1 MCKNMEKP
9 FEFFDVTADIGFY
22 SYGNNLEEVF
32 ENAGLAMFNVISNTD
47 DIRPV
52 ETKEISVTSEDKIS
66 LLYDFL
72 EELLFMHEVEFM
84 LFSQFEVAIKKDGE
98 NYKLDAAIK
107 GEEINWEIHERGEEV
122 KAITFH
128 MMDIVKEDDLYK
140 SSVILDL

>member
-1 MCKNMEKP
+1 MNISRRTFLKVLP
-9 FEFFDVTADIGFY
+9 IFTAVTVLTLPVSCSSVAT
-22 SYGNNLEEVF
+22 
-32 ENAGLAMFNVISNTD
+32 NTD
-47 DIRPV
+47 DIKPV

-128 MMDIVKEDDLYK
+128 MMDIVKEDNLYK